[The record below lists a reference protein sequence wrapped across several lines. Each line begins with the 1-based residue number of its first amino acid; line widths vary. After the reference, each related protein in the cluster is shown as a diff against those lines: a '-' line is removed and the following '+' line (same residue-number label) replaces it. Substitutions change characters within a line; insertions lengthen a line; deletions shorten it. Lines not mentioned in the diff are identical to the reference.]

1 MKGELKMKYKIIADS
16 GCDTK
21 RASGEKLNI
30 NIVPFTISL
39 GDKVYTDDDSL
50 DLDSMLNVMN
60 ESQTAPKTSCP
71 SPGDFMQ
78 AFEGEEE
85 HVFVVTLS
93 SKLSGA
99 FASAVMAKEMFL
111 EQKKKFIHVFDSMS
125 ASVGETLV
133 SIKIHKLVEQG
144 LGELEIVKAVNRYIK
159 EMKTLFL
166 IDSLDNLIKAGRI
179 NKLVGKVASTLN
191 IKPIMGGH
199 QGEITLIENNRGYRK
214 AFNRLIEIIGEIGQ
228 NIEEKTLGIAHCNCL
243 KRAQEFRDEV
253 LKRYNFKDVII
264 VKMNG
269 LSSVYANEGGIVI
282 AF

>member
-1 MKGELKMKYKIIADS
+1 MKYKIVADS

-21 RASGEKLNI
+21 QPSCKKLNI
-30 NIVPFTISL
+30 NIVPLIISL
-39 GDKVYTDDDSL
+39 GNKTYIDDDAL
-50 DLDSMLNVMN
+50 DLESMLKAMN
-60 ESQTAPKTSCP
+60 ENQTAPKTSCP

-78 AFEGEEE
+78 AFEGEEDSI
-85 HVFVVTLS
+85 FVVTLS
-93 SKLSGA
+93 SKLSGT

-111 EQKKKFIHVFDSMS
+111 EQKKKFIHVFDSLS

-133 SIKIHKLVEQG
+133 SIKIHKLIEQG
-144 LGELEIVKAVNRYIK
+144 LGELEIVKAVNKYIK

-179 NKLVGKVASTLN
+179 NKLIGKVASALN
-191 IKPIMGGH
+191 VKPIMGGH
-199 QGEITLIENNRGYRK
+199 EGEIRLIEKNRGYRK

-228 NIEEKTLGIAHCNCL
+228 NLEEKTLGIAHCSCL
-243 KRAQEFRDEV
+243 KRAEEFRDEV
-253 LKRYNFKDVII
+253 LKRYNFKDIII